1 MKKAIVTG
9 ANGFVGSAVVREL
22 LRHGV
27 QVTALDRTG
36 CCENLPR
43 NELLRFIPCELSEM
57 DSLKTT
63 LPKGEHD
70 IFYHFAWA
78 GSAGPQRTDSALQMQ
93 NALWTLDAV
102 KTASALGVKRFV
114 SAGSIMEYETT
125 AATFTQGSRPGMGY
139 IYGGGKLIAHVICK
153 ASAAEIGMDL
163 LWAHITNA
171 YGPGERSLRFVNTTI
186 RKMIERQPLQF
197 TSGTQNYDFV
207 YIDDVARAFYLI
219 GENGKPF
226 CEYMIGSSH
235 ARPLREFIEEMGQA
249 LAPQQELVFGDVP
262 FTGTD
267 LPLCQFDCS
276 VTEQDTGFKAEVSFA
291 EGTKRTM
298 DWIIETEY
306 QK

>member
-114 SAGSIMEYETT
+114 SAGSIMEYGWK
-125 AATFTQGSRPGMGY
+125 ADRPCYLQSVCGRNRNGSAVG
-139 IYGGGKLIAHVICK
+139 
-153 ASAAEIGMDL
+153 
-163 LWAHITNA
+163 A
-171 YGPGERSLRFVNTTI
+171 YHERLR
-186 RKMIERQPLQF
+186 
-197 TSGTQNYDFV
+197 
-207 YIDDVARAFYLI
+207 AR
-219 GENGKPF
+219 
-226 CEYMIGSSH
+226 
-235 ARPLREFIEEMGQA
+235 
-249 LAPQQELVFGDVP
+249 
-262 FTGTD
+262 
-267 LPLCQFDCS
+267 
-276 VTEQDTGFKAEVSFA
+276 
-291 EGTKRTM
+291 
-298 DWIIETEY
+298 
-306 QK
+306 